1 MLRCKTKAKVMQK
14 LKEGH
19 LMKRMRVFSLSLV
32 IALVVSA
39 LSGCSSQ
46 STGQTPQGSSTAG
59 EKEYTLQLAG
69 AYPST
74 GNTPRALATQ
84 KIKELIEAKS
94 SGKIKVEVY
103 LDNQLGGDR
112 EILEGCQAG
121 NIAMVSQT
129 TAPQV
134 GFVPELAV
142 FDIPMLFE
150 NLDVAR
156 KALSGSFRENLAE
169 KYEKAGLKLLLFEP
183 IYYRETTTNKPINKV
198 EDFKGL
204 KIRTME
210 NKYHL
215 AFWKALGANPTPLNF
230 AELYVALQQGIVDA
244 QENPYEI
251 VWSSKFYEVQKYL
264 VNTHHI
270 AFILSIVMNKD
281 LYDGMPDNYKQ
292 IINESMKEAAD
303 YLFNQA
309 KAQNDQML
317 ASVKEKGMT
326 IIDLTPELRAD
337 MEKAG
342 AGVEEMVRQDV
353 GDEAV
358 DELMKAIE
366 AARK

>member
-1 MLRCKTKAKVMQK
+1 
-14 LKEGH
+14 
-19 LMKRMRVFSLSLV
+19 MKKMRIFALFLV
-32 IALVVSA
+32 IVLVASA
-39 LSGCSSQ
+39 LAGCSSQ
-46 STGQTPQGSSTAG
+46 STSQTPQGSSTAE

-74 GNTPRALATQ
+74 GDTPRALATK
-84 KIKELIEAKS
+84 KIKELIETKS
-94 SGKIKVEVY
+94 NGKIKVEVY

-156 KALSGSFRENLAE
+156 KALSEPSFREKLAQR
-169 KYEKAGLKLLLFEP
+169 YEKAGLKLLLFEP
-183 IYYRETTTNKPINKV
+183 IYYRETTTNKPINKL

-230 AELYVALQQGIVDA
+230 SELYVALQQGIVDA

-251 VWSSKFYEVQKYL
+251 VWASKFYEVQKYL
-264 VNTHHI
+264 INTHHI

-281 LYDGMPDNYKQ
+281 LYDGMPDRYKQ

-303 YLFNQA
+303 YLFERA

-317 ASVKEKGMT
+317 AALKEKGMT
-326 IIDLTPELRAD
+326 IIDPTPELRAE
-337 MEKAG
+337 MQKAA
-342 AGVEEMVRQDV
+342 AGVEQMVRQDV
-353 GDEAV
+353 GNEVV
-358 DELMKAIE
+358 DELMRAIE
-366 AARK
+366 AAKK